1 MSSASAIAS
10 EYAHRHTP
18 NPCKDCPRRAVHCRH
33 DCSDW
38 QDYLRRFT
46 QTRRM
51 IEQNFNKE
59 HAAQEFLL
67 ANAARE
73 NAKKRRRRKGG

>member
-1 MSSASAIAS
+1 MSYASAVAS

-18 NPCKDCPRRAVHCRH
+18 NPCKDFPFRAVHCRRG
-33 DCSDW
+33 CADW
-38 QDYLRRFT
+38 QDYLWRFA

-51 IEQNFNKE
+51 IEQTFNKE

-73 NAKKRRRRKGG
+73 NAKKCRRKKGG